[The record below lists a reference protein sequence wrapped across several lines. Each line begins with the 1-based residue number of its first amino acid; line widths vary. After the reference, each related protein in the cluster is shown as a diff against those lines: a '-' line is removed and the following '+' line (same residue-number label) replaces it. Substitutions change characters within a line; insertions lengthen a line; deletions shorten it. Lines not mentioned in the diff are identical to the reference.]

1 MDLRYFIIELPNGK
15 RYKIVISNEDSSPKT
30 NFSPLGSKNQLETN
44 DPKDTKD
51 PKDRSDQSVSTLVK
65 FITNSPQNT
74 LSSKINVPS
83 SSGKSSELSTT
94 KPLSPEKIAPSSS
107 SKPSG
112 KSSTISKQT
121 SIGGT
126 RVSKKRRKYKKTIK
140 KKHKKIT
147 KKQKKRKQNNS
158 IK

>member
-1 MDLRYFIIELPNGK
+1 MNLRYFIIEFPNGN
-15 RYKIVISNEDSSPKT
+15 RYKIVISNEDSSTKT
-30 NFSPLGSKNQLETN
+30 NVSPLDSEKQLETN
-44 DPKDTKD
+44 DPKDLKD
-51 PKDRSDQSVSTLVK
+51 LSVSTLVND
-65 FITNSPQNT
+65 ITNSPQNPLT
-74 LSSKINVPS
+74 SENDVSS
-83 SSGKSSELSTT
+83 SSGKSPGQS
-94 KPLSPEKIAPSSS
+94 AV
-107 SKPSG
+107 
-112 KSSTISKQT
+112 ISRNT